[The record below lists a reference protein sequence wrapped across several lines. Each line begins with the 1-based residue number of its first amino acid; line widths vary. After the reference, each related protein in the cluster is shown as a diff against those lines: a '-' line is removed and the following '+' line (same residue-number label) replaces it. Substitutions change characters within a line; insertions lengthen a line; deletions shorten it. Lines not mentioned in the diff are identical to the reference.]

1 MSGDLEAHLYES
13 HTRPAALHLVGLE
26 DAREACGGQ
35 LIIGRD
41 QATWLAAPPEGSFPT
56 PSRFGWSAT
65 RRYREADDEFWFLP
79 VEVRKRG
86 VSTEEGIEMFFA
98 PEGKSEFLYLG
109 PGRLT
114 SYGFSNRTSFGEA
127 QVHLERKLPEQIWLR
142 LGGYEGWSLT
152 IDGQEQRGLSDT
164 EVATLVEA
172 AIAKGA
178 GELWLTRY
186 EDDSLGLLIEPAR
199 VFFTYLAF
207 DGDSGVIARDP
218 EAQGSPETASFIL
231 SNGQVDDIPYEETLP
246 KDGARFVVQHF
257 VDTGELA
264 PWVTWS
270 TD

>member
-1 MSGDLEAHLYES
+1 MASP
-13 HTRPAALHLVGLE
+13 R
-26 DAREACGGQ
+26 
-35 LIIGRD
+35 
-41 QATWLAAPPEGSFPT
+41 
-56 PSRFGWSAT
+56 
-65 RRYREADDEFWFLP
+65 
-79 VEVRKRG
+79 
-86 VSTEEGIEMFFA
+86 
-98 PEGKSEFLYLG
+98 
-109 PGRLT
+109 
-114 SYGFSNRTSFGEA
+114 
-127 QVHLERKLPEQIWLR
+127 
-142 LGGYEGWSLT
+142 GYEGWSLT
-152 IDGQEQRGLSDT
+152 LDGQQQRGLSDT